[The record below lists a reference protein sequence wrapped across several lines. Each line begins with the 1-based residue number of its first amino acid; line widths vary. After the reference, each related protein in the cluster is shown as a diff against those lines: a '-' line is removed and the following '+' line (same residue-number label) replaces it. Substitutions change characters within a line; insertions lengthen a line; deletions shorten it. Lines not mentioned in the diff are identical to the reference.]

1 MGQERQLD
9 LASGKLLRSGG
20 WMRGIEMKEGMVRP
34 GLSAKKLLD
43 FVSSFFFFFW
53 HPIASLAIRAFWPDP
68 GLKGNEIA

>member
-43 FVSSFFFFFW
+43 FVSSFFFL
-53 HPIASLAIRAFWPDP
+53 ASNCKPGHKGILA
-68 GLKGNEIA
+68 